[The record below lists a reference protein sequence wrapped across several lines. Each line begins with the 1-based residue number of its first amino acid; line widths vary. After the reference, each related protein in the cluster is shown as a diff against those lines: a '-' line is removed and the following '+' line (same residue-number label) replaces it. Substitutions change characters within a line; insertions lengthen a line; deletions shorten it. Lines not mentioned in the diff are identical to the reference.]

1 MKTNKSKEYKS
12 IYLKIILIFTKIMV
26 IYIQCFILFLTNT
39 EQYILEVNVNF
50 ILSDIAYIFMSL
62 FISIFDL
69 FSNFQY
75 YHNIENTILTT
86 KLIV

>member
-1 MKTNKSKEYKS
+1 MFY
-12 IYLKIILIFTKIMV
+12 
-26 IYIQCFILFLTNT
+26 FILTNT
-39 EQYILEVNVNF
+39 EQYILVNVNF